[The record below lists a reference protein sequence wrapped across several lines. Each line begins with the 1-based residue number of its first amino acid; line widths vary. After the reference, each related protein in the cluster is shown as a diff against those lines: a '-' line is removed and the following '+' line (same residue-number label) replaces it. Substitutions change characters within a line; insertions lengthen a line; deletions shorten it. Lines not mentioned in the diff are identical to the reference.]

1 MLLRLQTVIVP
12 VLVALSWCSVSAGDH
27 VWANVPCV
35 IVSFFF
41 ETRPQRLMVL
51 GCCVSAG
58 DQVWVNSLTVI
69 VINPKAKRGGGGS
82 KTGEVSS

>member
-1 MLLRLQTVIVP
+1 
-12 VLVALSWCSVSAGDH
+12 
-27 VWANVPCV
+27 
-35 IVSFFF
+35 
-41 ETRPQRLMVL
+41 MVL